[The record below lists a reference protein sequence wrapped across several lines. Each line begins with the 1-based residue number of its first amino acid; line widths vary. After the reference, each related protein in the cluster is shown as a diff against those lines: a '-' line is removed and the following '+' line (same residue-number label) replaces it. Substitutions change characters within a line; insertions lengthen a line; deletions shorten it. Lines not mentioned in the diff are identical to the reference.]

1 MEEVG
6 AEAGDGEEVKVEEEV
21 KVGATEVVEEEGGC

>member
-6 AEAGDGEEVKVEEEV
+6 AEAEDGEDDTVEEV